1 MARIG
6 VYGGSFNPPHLGHI
20 FAARKAQ
27 QLLGLDK
34 VLLIPAAIP
43 PHKAVAE
50 GSPDGETRLA
60 LTKLAIAGEAGM
72 EVSRIELIVPARVT
86 LWIRCARFG
95 NAIRRMR
102 CIYSWEPI
110 CSCPFSNGV
119 IRSTS
124 QDWPCRSAWPASAQ
138 TKRFPR
144 SCWRNRQQW
153 RLRSVSDPLF
163 YRMIVWK
170 SRQPRP
176 EGFCFLA
183 SRMSPAPGCALH
195 DRAGES
201 LRRGRQVSCAAI

>member
-72 EVSRIELIVPARVT
+72 EVSRIELDRPGPSYTVDT
-86 LWIRCARFG
+86 LRTLRECYPQDALYLLMGTDMFLSFFQWR
-95 NAIRRMR
+95 
-102 CIYSWEPI
+102 EPE
-110 CSCPFSNGV
+110 V
-119 IRSTS
+119 
-124 QDWPCRSAWPASAQ
+124 PCRSAWPASAQ

-183 SRMSPAPGCALH
+183 SRMRSCTRMCAP
-195 DRAGES
+195 
-201 LRRGRQVSCAAI
+201 